1 MEKDFQRKQ
10 YELQSKHFQ
19 NAQRI
24 QGLSVDNDDNYDD
37 NGERWKVML
46 KCHNYHTDFHMAC
59 ILD

>member
-19 NAQRI
+19 NTQRI
-24 QGLSVDNDDNYDD
+24 QGLSVDNDDDYDD

-46 KCHNYHTDFHMAC
+46 KMPQLSY
-59 ILD
+59 

>member
-19 NAQRI
+19 NTQRI
-24 QGLSVDNDDNYDD
+24 QGLSVDNDDDYDD
-37 NGERWKVML
+37 NGERWCW
-46 KCHNYHTDFHMAC
+46 KCHNYHTDVNMAC

>member
-24 QGLSVDNDDNYDD
+24 QGLSVDTDDDYDD
-37 NGERWKVML
+37 NGERWKVD
-46 KCHNYHTDFHMAC
+46 CHTDFHMAC